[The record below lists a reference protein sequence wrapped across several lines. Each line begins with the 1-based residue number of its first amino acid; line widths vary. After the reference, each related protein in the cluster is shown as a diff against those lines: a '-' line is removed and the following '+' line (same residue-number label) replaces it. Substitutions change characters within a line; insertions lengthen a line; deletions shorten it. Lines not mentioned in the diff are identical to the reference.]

1 MRLVQLLG
9 SIAVALALTVG
20 TAVVIGAHVDT
31 AKVCAIDSGG
41 HGGSG
46 K

>member
-1 MRLVQLLG
+1 MRLIQLLG
-9 SIAVALALTVG
+9 SITIALVLSVG

-31 AKVCAIDSGG
+31 AMVCAVDSSG